1 MNYYTC
7 LKNLLAVVLVLCLA
21 VIVHAA
27 VRAAPAKGA
36 TVKHSGTSGTVTWE
50 IYSNGTIVLRP
61 TSGNE
66 WTKQ

>member
-21 VIVHAA
+21 VAAPAAVHAA
-27 VRAAPAKGA
+27 PAEGA
-36 TVKHSGTSGTVTWE
+36 TVQYSGTSGTVTWE